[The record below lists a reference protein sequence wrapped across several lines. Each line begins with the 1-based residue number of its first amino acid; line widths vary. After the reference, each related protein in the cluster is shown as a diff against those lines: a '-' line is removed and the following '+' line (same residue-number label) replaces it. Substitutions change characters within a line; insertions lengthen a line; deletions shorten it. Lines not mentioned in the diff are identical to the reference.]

1 MKILITGSSGYVG
14 NVLASYFAKKDI
26 EVIGC
31 DLDLMPRQKD
41 LENFKFYKLNVTDKQ
56 AVSDLIKKET
66 PTHVIHLAYLMDPQ
80 HDAEFERKVDVDG
93 SMNIFHACNNTPSVK
108 QLLLFSSTS
117 AYGGH
122 PDNPVGITEDTP
134 LNPVDYVYG
143 IHKKTVEEHYRKE
156 QKRDDLKIPIVRM
169 CTVVGPNYYKK
180 GGVVATFSKA
190 PVAMA
195 LDGRDTKLQWLHEDD
210 LTALVDLILNDPE
223 IDNTYN
229 LVPDDHTTIKTMAK
243 AHGKKVLNIP
253 MWLFKSIISILWT
266 LRLSSVSPPQVR
278 LIKYG
283 IAASAHKIKKRY
295 NYVFK
300 YNSLEAFNDAVDKR
314 RQNGTL

>member
-1 MKILITGSSGYVG
+1 MKLLITGSSGYVG
-14 NVLASYFAKKDI
+14 NVLAVYFAQNGVD
-26 EVIGC
+26 VIGC
-31 DLDLMPRQKD
+31 DLELMDRQKD
-41 LENFKFYKLNVTDKQ
+41 LSNFKFVQLDVTSKG
-56 AVSDLIKKET
+56 AASDLIKQEK

-93 SMNIFHACNNTPSVK
+93 SMNIFYACDQTPSVK

-122 PDNPVGITEDTP
+122 PDNPVGITEDAP
-134 LNPVDYVYG
+134 LEPVDYVYG
-143 IHKKTVEEHYRKE
+143 IHKKTVEERYRSE
-156 QKRDDLKIPIVRM
+156 QKRPDLKIPIVRM
-169 CTVVGPNYYKK
+169 CTAVGPNYYKK

-190 PVAMA
+190 PISMA
-195 LDGRDTKLQWLHEDD
+195 LDDRDTKLQWLHEDD

-223 IDNTYN
+223 IDGTYN

-253 MWLFKSIISILWT
+253 MWIFKSIISILWT

-283 IAASAHKIKKRY
+283 IAASADKLKKRY
-295 NYVFK
+295 NYTFK
-300 YNSLEAFNDAVDKR
+300 YNSLEAFNDAIEKR
-314 RQNGTL
+314 QRNGTL

>member
-14 NVLASYFAKKDI
+14 NVLATYFCKKGKG
-26 EVIGC
+26 VVGC
-31 DLDLMPRQKD
+31 DLEMMERQKD
-41 LENFKFYKLNVTDKQ
+41 LSNFTFYKLDVTDKP
-56 AVSDLIKKET
+56 AVSDLINQEQ

-93 SMNIFHACNNTPSVK
+93 SMNVFDACEETTSIK

-122 PDNPVGITEDTP
+122 PDNPVGISEDTP
-134 LNPVDYVYG
+134 LDPVDYVYG
-143 IHKKTVEEHYRKE
+143 IHKKTVEEKYRSEK
-156 QKRDDLKIPIVRM
+156 KRDDLKIPIVRM
-169 CTVVGPNYYKK
+169 CTAVGPNYYKK

-210 LTALVDLILNDPE
+210 LTSLVDLILSDPE
-223 IDNTYN
+223 IDDTYN

-243 AHGKKVLNIP
+243 AHGKRVLNLP
-253 MWLFKSIISILWT
+253 MWLFKGIISILWT

-283 IAASAHKIKKRY
+283 ISASADQIKKRY
-295 NYVFK
+295 HYNFK
-300 YNSLEAFNDAVDKR
+300 YNSLQAFNDALKQR
-314 RQNGTL
+314 KQNGTL